1 MKNLDAVTVFK
12 PNFYYI
18 VYNIECKI
26 EIINPPIDIFY
37 IRLRSKMK
45 K

>member
-1 MKNLDAVTVFK
+1 MKPLGSTIVSKF
-12 PNFYYI
+12 NFYYI
-18 VYNIECKI
+18 VYDIEHKI

-37 IRLRSKMK
+37 IILRSKMK

>member
-1 MKNLDAVTVFK
+1 MKHLDVATAFK
-12 PNFYYI
+12 FNFYYI
-18 VYNIECKI
+18 VYNIERKI